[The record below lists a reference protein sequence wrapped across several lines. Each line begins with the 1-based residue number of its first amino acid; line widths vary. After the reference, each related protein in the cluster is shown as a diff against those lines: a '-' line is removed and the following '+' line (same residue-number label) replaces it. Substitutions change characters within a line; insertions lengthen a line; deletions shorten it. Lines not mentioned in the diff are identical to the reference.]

1 MVTDP
6 LPSGGAVRD
15 APSVE
20 GFRRRRTT
28 FDIDL
33 AQVFEKVRNGI
44 RIPTLTTEASIQER
58 DFLHWLRQ
66 VGGVGSR
73 PEHQVYRALERT
85 GRRSPTS
92 RPDWGLDFQF
102 QVPLLGGRSQAGGAV
117 VDFVVY
123 DIFIPG
129 LVLRVQGEFFHFSA
143 VDVEEADIMGKLA
156 LESEGFKVVD
166 ILAQEALT
174 PRDADQVVAL
184 ALGGFETDFEGKLGI
199 IN

>member
-6 LPSGGAVRD
+6 LPSGGAVTEQ
-15 APSVE
+15 PSVE

-33 AQVFEKVRNGI
+33 ATVFDQVRNGI
-44 RIPTLTTEASIQER
+44 RIPTLTTEGSIQER
-58 DFLHWLRQ
+58 DYLRWLGE

-85 GRRSPTS
+85 GRLAPTS
-92 RPDWGLDFQF
+92 KPYWGIDFQF
-102 QVPLLGGRSQAGGAV
+102 QVPLLGGRAQAGGAV
-117 VDFVVY
+117 ADFVVY
-123 DIFIPG
+123 DVFIPG
-129 LVLRVQGEFFHFSA
+129 LVIRVQGEFFHFSA
-143 VDVEEADIMGKLA
+143 VDVEESDIIERLS
-156 LESEGFKVVD
+156 LESEGYRVAD

-174 PRDADQVVAL
+174 PRDADRAVAL
-184 ALGGFETDFEGKLGI
+184 ALGGFQTDFEGKLGI